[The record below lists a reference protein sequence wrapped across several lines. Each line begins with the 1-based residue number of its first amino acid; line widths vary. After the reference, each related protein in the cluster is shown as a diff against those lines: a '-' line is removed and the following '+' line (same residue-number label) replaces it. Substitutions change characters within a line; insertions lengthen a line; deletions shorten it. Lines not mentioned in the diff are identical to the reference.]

1 MKKIY
6 CYCLIAVMVS
16 MLTFLAE
23 SVFAKEYQIEKA
35 KAVFSIPDEYLVATR
50 DNIPDSVVQRTG
62 ITKQQLLE
70 YFNQSVNKSST
81 VLIAYHNDH
90 TLYIHVAEDEGAK
103 KIVDYLTM
111 PEENFTDSKVLEL
124 LRKKIEDETNWY
136 VNSVKYQKIGDARY
150 HVADGFSV
158 NNNEKFYAKYYITI
172 KNSLTIGITA
182 ISAIPDNRNMDKGL
196 DYILKK
202 VKYNDTNSKNGNA
215 ATKNQSVQKKP
226 TQVNNNKDKS
236 SASTSGNPLFIA
248 LFTIIAIIEQY
259 CCLRQAALLKINK
272 YIDCGID
279 LRRLVIPIWFNITWL
294 TPIVQIFL
302 LTKIF
307 QTFPW
312 YYCLGIYILYF
323 LACAILLPVPKSM
336 YSNAVKAIR
345 NKIDDPAWRTEAE
358 HNGLSYDFLCALSED
373 LYDLQFKLD
382 TLKKKIF

>member
-1 MKKIY
+1 M
-6 CYCLIAVMVS
+6 
-16 MLTFLAE
+16 
-23 SVFAKEYQIEKA
+23 
-35 KAVFSIPDEYLVATR
+35 
-50 DNIPDSVVQRTG
+50 
-62 ITKQQLLE
+62 
-70 YFNQSVNKSST
+70 
-81 VLIAYHNDH
+81 
-90 TLYIHVAEDEGAK
+90 
-103 KIVDYLTM
+103 
-111 PEENFTDSKVLEL
+111 
-124 LRKKIEDETNWY
+124 
-136 VNSVKYQKIGDARY
+136 
-150 HVADGFSV
+150 
-158 NNNEKFYAKYYITI
+158 
-172 KNSLTIGITA
+172 
-182 ISAIPDNRNMDKGL
+182 
-196 DYILKK
+196 
-202 VKYNDTNSKNGNA
+202 
-215 ATKNQSVQKKP
+215 
-226 TQVNNNKDKS
+226 
-236 SASTSGNPLFIA
+236 FIA

-323 LACAILLPVPKSM
+323 LACAILLPVTKSM